1 MTTAT
6 EQQENSTYK
15 YARLERILENKWNR
29 KALIGELIVLTQMAK
44 YEIETITGATQTN
57 ETRTKLSKIQPNN
70 KSSKRNRGWF
80 AIN

>member
-1 MTTAT
+1 MTTTT

-57 ETRTKLSKIQPNN
+57 ET
-70 KSSKRNRGWF
+70 
-80 AIN
+80 